1 MEKIKVCNVCKIK
14 KHIDEFAKQYNKPAF
29 RCKQCLSEYNKKYY
43 QKNQEKLKKKTAK
56 FRKEYPEYMVEWRK
70 NNKDKTTQNKR
81 EWIEKNR
88 DKINK
93 NERQRRK
100 KDYAYRIKK
109 NLRRRVNEVITRS
122 NKKCDSTLKLLG
134 CSLEEFLQ
142 HLEKQFTPEMN
153 WDNYGSY
160 WHVDHIKPK
169 SLFEYKSIED
179 DSFKKSWSL
188 SNLQPLE
195 ALENIKKGNK
205 YKDD

>member
-142 HLEKQFTPEMN
+142 HLEKQFTKGMT
-153 WDNYGSY
+153 WKNYGK
-160 WHVDHIKPK
+160 WHIDHIKPC
-169 SLFEYKSIED
+169 
-179 DSFKKSWSL
+179 DSFDLTDPKEQKKCFHYA
-188 SNLQPLE
+188 NMQPLWAE
-195 ALENIKKGNK
+195 DNIRKGNK
-205 YKDD
+205 IL